1 MLMVRCDIL
10 EFTGELVDVL
20 SNANTSVSILFGSI
34 LYVVKIMWVNDV
46 VWDIWTTLNFEET
59 A

>member
-34 LYVVKIMWVNDV
+34 LYVVKIMWVNEV
-46 VWDIWTTLNFEET
+46 V
-59 A
+59 